1 MLDRVFAF
9 ADDVRAGRVHG
20 ATGKKLK
27 SVVAV
32 GIGGSYLG
40 PCYVSEALQYDT
52 HGARNREGSSSRF
65 LSNIDPTCVAQAL
78 EGLDPERTLVV
89 VVSKSWTTAETQR
102 NAAQAR
108 DWLREGMA
116 SWRVSDDELVK
127 KHFVACASA
136 DKLDAVAAWGIE
148 PSRNFEFWDWVGG
161 RYSTCAS
168 AGVLPLAL
176 VYGPAVVREFL
187 AGAHSIDRHF
197 ASAPLERNLPAL
209 MALLGLW
216 NANFLGFGARA
227 VVPYADALRRFPAH
241 VQQLEMESNGK
252 AVTLG
257 GVPLN
262 FSTGEIVFG
271 EPGTNSQHS
280 FFQLLHMGQCVPC
293 DFIGFA
299 LPQLNN
305 ATAAQVAAHDEL
317 MANFFAQPD
326 ALAAGKT
333 FEEALNEEAG
343 RCSGWHAAHALG
355 RPPGLTPSSRGS
367 APTPSARRVLSRAR
381 RPFVTAATPRGP
393 S

>member
-1 MLDRVFAF
+1 M
-9 ADDVRAGRVHG
+9 AG
-20 ATGKKLK
+20 A
-27 SVVAV
+27 A
-32 GIGGSYLG
+32 
-40 PCYVSEALQYDT
+40 YDT
-52 HGARNREGSSSRF
+52 HGARNREGYELRF

-127 KHFVACASA
+127 KHFVACAST

-257 GVPLN
+257 VPAQLLD
-262 FSTGEIVFG
+262 GCEGRVVFG
-271 EPGTNSQHS
+271 GAAAAARVSLSPADRARVCPPIHIPPPLSLFLSRSPARKRRDRLWRAAPTRSTRS
-280 FFQLLHMGQCVPC
+280 SSSSRWPVRAVRLHRV
-293 DFIGFA
+293 A
-299 LPQLNN
+299 LP
-305 ATAAQVAAHDEL
+305 
-317 MANFFAQPD
+317 
-326 ALAAGKT
+326 
-333 FEEALNEEAG
+333 
-343 RCSGWHAAHALG
+343 
-355 RPPGLTPSSRGS
+355 
-367 APTPSARRVLSRAR
+367 
-381 RPFVTAATPRGP
+381 
-393 S
+393 